1 MAGLVLFM
9 CLQLSTVSQ
18 ASLAVVDEQGKTHTV
33 STADLA
39 KLPRRTIKAV
49 GHDQQTAEYEGVQLS
64 DLLEHCGVPLGKEL
78 RGARVANFVLIEAED
93 GYRVALGIAEVDPST
108 TDKVVLLAEHK
119 NGASLPEKE
128 GPFRLVIPD
137 EKRPVR
143 WIRVVKRISVQS
155 PTKTN

>member
-1 MAGLVLFM
+1 M
-9 CLQLSTVSQ
+9 
-18 ASLAVVDEQGKTHTV
+18 
-33 STADLA
+33 
-39 KLPRRTIKAV
+39 
-49 GHDQQTAEYEGVQLS
+49 
-64 DLLEHCGVPLGKEL
+64 
-78 RGARVANFVLIEAED
+78 IEAED

-108 TDKVVLLAEHK
+108 TDKIVLLAEHK

-128 GPFRLVIPD
+128 GPFRLVIPN